1 MRATK
6 ILLPRSLAAVFL
18 MMLGACQSPQLAA
31 YRSKVE
37 AQQAWAQQNGGAVQ
51 TGRMKQSEYWAGAY
65 GIVTRP
71 PVLQQDLPVIKITSK
86 MIDLSK
92 DLEAG
97 RISQD
102 EFDSKK
108 RELLNA
114 GLEEN
119 AAIQQQQAAADDQ
132 RRRTALDFYLRSR
145 PVTTN
150 CSAFGSNASCTT
162 Y

>member
-1 MRATK
+1 M
-6 ILLPRSLAAVFL
+6 
-18 MMLGACQSPQLAA
+18 
-31 YRSKVE
+31 
-37 AQQAWAQQNGGAVQ
+37 
-51 TGRMKQSEYWAGAY
+51 
-65 GIVTRP
+65 

-102 EFDSKK
+102 EFDSRK

-119 AAIQQQQAAADDQ
+119 TAIQQQQAAAANQ

-150 CSAFGSNASCTT
+150 CSALGNNASCTT